1 MYRLALRTLRFR
13 KGGFAA
19 TFVAILFGAVIV
31 MACGGLMETG
41 VRTNVAPQRLAAAP
55 VVVTGNPAY
64 RMTGG
69 DHDKATMAEQV
80 RISANLVPK
89 IEFVDGVRKAI
100 PDLSFPAALLAD
112 GQPSRNTAGHAWSA
126 AALAPYRLTAGA
138 APRPGQVVLDAALHR
153 PVGSTVRLLVHGV
166 PERMRVAGTVTAD
179 GVDQHAIFFAD
190 PDATRFA
197 GHAGMVDSIGVF
209 ADPGI
214 SAGVLQK
221 RVAKVA
227 GDAIVLKGA
236 DRGVAEFPEA
246 ARDRSNLIVLAGV
259 FGGMA
264 CTVTLFVVASTL
276 TLAAQHRQRE
286 LALLRTIGTTPRQ
299 VRRMIF
305 AEAAVIGVLA
315 TAASLLPAGV
325 FGRWLFRRL
334 TGHGLVP
341 DVVSYYQGWIPRLA
355 GIGAALLVTL
365 GAALVAA
372 RRAGRAKPVEALV
385 EAGLQR
391 HWLGPFRLLG
401 ALLFLGGG
409 GALAG
414 VTIGV
419 MHGPIAASTAGP
431 SVLCW
436 AIGLALLGP
445 GVTKLVFALLYLPVR
460 ALTGLGGRL
469 ALQNARA
476 RAVPMAAAVMPLML
490 ASGLAT
496 ANLYMQTTQ
505 MHAAEQA
512 YTHNVRADAV
522 LSAGAGMPAGVLP
535 QVRALPGV
543 TAAAAYVGSA
553 GMIDQPRIS
562 QDEAGW
568 PLQGVTGSTAAQVL
582 SVPVRAG
589 RLTDLRGN
597 TVALPTALAHK
608 LHRGIGDTIT
618 MRLGDRTAVSLRI
631 VAVYSAKR
639 GYETIMLPVEL
650 LAAHTTNGLP
660 EQILVR
666 GHDVMG
672 GLSSIA
678 GHWPGVQVADRKV
691 LIKHY
696 QADQR
701 TQAWV
706 NYLMVGMIVAYT
718 VIAVANTLIAGTGR
732 RRRELGLARLTGA
745 TRGQLMRMLTVEGG
759 LVAAAGILLGTAIA
773 LLTLLP
779 FCAALGAG
787 ARPYGP
793 LWIYL
798 AVMGSAVVL
807 ALASTLLPGR
817 LAVRSAPAEAAL
829 VAD

>member
-1 MYRLALRTLRFR
+1 
-13 KGGFAA
+13 
-19 TFVAILFGAVIV
+19 
-31 MACGGLMETG
+31 
-41 VRTNVAPQRLAAAP
+41 
-55 VVVTGNPAY
+55 
-64 RMTGG
+64 
-69 DHDKATMAEQV
+69 
-80 RISANLVPK
+80 
-89 IEFVDGVRKAI
+89 
-100 PDLSFPAALLAD
+100 
-112 GQPSRNTAGHAWSA
+112 
-126 AALAPYRLTAGA
+126 
-138 APRPGQVVLDAALHR
+138 
-153 PVGSTVRLLVHGV
+153 
-166 PERMRVAGTVTAD
+166 MRVSGIATARA
-179 GVDQHAIFFAD
+179 VDEHAIFFAD
-190 PDATRFA
+190 SDATRFA
-197 GHAGMVDSIGVF
+197 GHTSMIDSIGVF
-209 ADPGI
+209 GKPGI
-214 SAGVLQK
+214 SAATLQK
-221 RVAKVA
+221 RVAKIA
-227 GDAIVLKGA
+227 GDTVVLKGA

-264 CTVTLFVVASTL
+264 CSVTLFVVASTL

-299 VRRMIF
+299 LRRMIF
-305 AEAAVIGVLA
+305 AEAAVVGILA
-315 TAASLLPAGV
+315 TAVSLLPAGF
-325 FGRWLFRRL
+325 FGRWLFDRL
-334 TGHGLVP
+334 AGHGLVP
-341 DVVSYYQGWIPRLA
+341 DVVTYYQGWVPRLT

-365 GAALVAA
+365 AAALVAA

-385 EAGLQR
+385 ESGIQR

-414 VTIGV
+414 VTLGV

-431 SVLCW
+431 SVICW
-436 AIGLALLGP
+436 AIGLALIGP
-445 GVTKLVFALLYLPVR
+445 GVTKVVFGLLYGPVR
-460 ALTGLGGRL
+460 LLTGMGGRL

-505 MHAAEQA
+505 MHVAEQA

-522 LSAGAGMPAGVLP
+522 LSAGDGMPNGVLP
-535 QVRALPGV
+535 QVRKLPGA

-553 GMIDQPRIS
+553 GVIDQPHLN
-562 QDEAGW
+562 QDDSGW
-568 PLQGVTGSTAAQVL
+568 PLQGVTGSTASHVL
-582 SVPVRAG
+582 AVPVRDG
-589 RLTDLRGN
+589 RLADLRGN
-597 TVALPTALAHK
+597 TVALPTSLAHK
-608 LHRGIGDTIT
+608 LHRTVGGTIT
-618 MRLGDRTAVSLRI
+618 MRLGDRTAVPLRI
-631 VAVYSAKR
+631 VALYSAKR

-666 GHDVMG
+666 GDNVLG
-672 GLSSIA
+672 GLSTVAS
-678 GHWPGVQVADRKV
+678 HWPGVHVADRKV

-696 QADQR
+696 QADQQ

-732 RRRELGLARLTGA
+732 RRREFGLARLTGA
-745 TRGQLMRMLTVEGG
+745 TRGQIMRMMSVEGG
-759 LVAAAGILLGTAIA
+759 LVAVAGILLGTVIA

-779 FCAALGAG
+779 FCVALGDG

-798 AVMGSAVVL
+798 VVMGSAAVL
-807 ALASTLLPGR
+807 AMGSTLLPGR
-817 LAVRSAPAEAAL
+817 LALRSRPAEAAS
-829 VAD
+829 VVE